1 MEFKQGSKVIIVKNL
16 GPQNHND
23 RGSEQHYYYRDPYNI
38 HKTPLQ
44 SKGSVTRI
52 EGDQVWVKIDEK
64 ESAYK
69 FHKDEL
75 KILEEK
81 LLEDKISKKYDSLPS
96 YMFNLASQ
104 MPVFLLNDRLYVLGE
119 AQKDLKE
126 NFFQTTK
133 KGKIVSHSI
142 VESASLKSLEELAE
156 SHFFKEFEKFRNEYL
171 QEVIKEKKEEAK
183 SSRKEDNYKLVDFI
197 VNKVFPYLRNKTD
210 DNSKINKLFG
220 VEEAE
225 EEIRKDSEL
234 QNEDQNKNEE
244 FFSPLIKKIENE
256 KFLSDK
262 KKDKKQ
268 KVKKLDLILGYNPD
282 LEVNIKDLPKNYA
295 PESLI
300 GKVLAGRNIA
310 IINNLVY
317 YLIKNNDKKDKNLQ
331 TQILNFEGKDY
342 SLVSTIPVNELKNKF
357 YFELSKKVRI
367 ETLKTKAAND
377 KKIREFLQNN
387 SNLESLVNK
396 NEYREEDFGFIK
408 YSDCYYV
415 FLQVPQHVLK
425 MPDNYQFLNETY
437 DDYYSNYHSNE
448 KTKKEK
454 RNRYY
459 HFDKVRV
466 AIRLFIDQGKIQ
478 YCNPITIER
487 YSHPF
492 TDGPGYSS
500 ICLGNYNYYD
510 LKKLEPDLAVAT
522 LLKDTKR
529 TLLSGYVDGGT
540 RPYRALESFGHRR
553 LTLEEIKKRK
563 LPITNIN
570 LGGKK

>member
-1 MEFKQGSKVIIVKNL
+1 M
-16 GPQNHND
+16 
-23 RGSEQHYYYRDPYNI
+23 
-38 HKTPLQ
+38 
-44 SKGSVTRI
+44 
-52 EGDQVWVKIDEK
+52 
-64 ESAYK
+64 
-69 FHKDEL
+69 
-75 KILEEK
+75 
-81 LLEDKISKKYDSLPS
+81 KK
-96 YMFNLASQ
+96 
-104 MPVFLLNDRLYVLGE
+104 
-119 AQKDLKE
+119 K
-126 NFFQTTK
+126 
-133 KGKIVSHSI
+133 
-142 VESASLKSLEELAE
+142 
-156 SHFFKEFEKFRNEYL
+156 
-171 QEVIKEKKEEAK
+171 KKEAE
-183 SSRKEDNYKLVDFI
+183 SSRKEDNYKLLDFI

-225 EEIRKDSEL
+225 EEIKKNSEL

-256 KFLSDK
+256 KFLTDK

-282 LEVNIKDLPKNYA
+282 LEVNIKDLPKNYT

-300 GKVLAGRNIA
+300 GKALEGRNIA

-317 YLIKNNDKKDKNLQ
+317 HLIKNNDKKDNNRQ

-342 SLVSTIPVNELKNKF
+342 SLVSTIPVNELENKF

-367 ETLKTKAAND
+367 KTLKTKAAND

-387 SNLESLVNK
+387 SDLESLVKK
-396 NEYREEDFGFIK
+396 NEYREEDIGFIK
-408 YSDCYYV
+408 RGDHYYV

-425 MPDNYQFLNETY
+425 MPDNYQFFNETY
-437 DDYYSNYHSNE
+437 DDSFSNE

-466 AIRLFIDQGKIQ
+466 AIKLFIDRGKIQ
-478 YCNPITIER
+478 YYRPVTIER

-492 TDGPGYSS
+492 TKGPGYGS
-500 ICLGNYNYYD
+500 ICLGYYNFHN
-510 LKKLEPDLAVAT
+510 LTSLEPCLAVAT

-529 TLLSGYVDGGT
+529 TLLSGYVDAGT
-540 RPYRALESFGHRR
+540 RPYRALELFGKRR
-553 LTLEEIKKRK
+553 LTLEEVKKRK

-570 LGGKK
+570 LVGQK